1 MRWLLKYVLADKVKL
16 HLSKCLQEPVHVT
29 TRSGNV
35 LRWKLNNRF
44 CKYSLFH
51 SCSLIMDLI
60 YHLFFFVGYIFCF
73 STFSCLHFYSPA
85 KVRRSG
91 LLCACLLSG
100 VKNLPCFPADRK
112 TQHALSAAS
121 CSGLSG
127 QWGSFAYRHRAGQW
141 LKNTHNVF
149 TVQPGCQSQRWG

>member
-1 MRWLLKYVLADKVKL
+1 MFCLCLCKQTVYVCL
-16 HLSKCLQEPVHVT
+16 HMYHHKTVEKTNTEYTLCPCIVFSPPALITVQSHHSPRHP
-29 TRSGNV
+29 G
-35 LRWKLNNRF
+35 
-44 CKYSLFH
+44 CKF
-51 SCSLIMDLI
+51 
-60 YHLFFFVGYIFCF
+60 FFFVGYIFCF
-73 STFSCLHFYSPA
+73 STFSCLHFYSPP

-149 TVQPGCQSQRWG
+149 TVQPGCQS